1 MASAILFLLLWN
13 NCSICDSAT
22 PECLLCYLSSHYV
35 CSSAHRKGT
44 QFLLLQISN
53 CTCRIW
59 VSLEF
64 FLSTKDFLHFS
75 LACLTELCSV
85 RFERCLLSTQAR
97 CQSCLWQLKLIIII
111 CHQWYKGCGSKL
123 VWAVHVWMGKK
134 AAREQKN
141 WSRVKSY
148 KSLYYFILLL
158 SFLLANHM

>member
-1 MASAILFLLLWN
+1 MASALLFLLLWN

-53 CTCRIW
+53 LRC
-59 VSLEF
+59 SF
-64 FLSTKDFLHFS
+64 FFLHFS

-85 RFERCLLSTQAR
+85 TFSKISSFRTSKVSKLSMTVKIDYVTSDTR
-97 CQSCLWQLKLIIII
+97 DVDP
-111 CHQWYKGCGSKL
+111 KL
-123 VWAVHVWMGKK
+123 VWVVHVWMGKK